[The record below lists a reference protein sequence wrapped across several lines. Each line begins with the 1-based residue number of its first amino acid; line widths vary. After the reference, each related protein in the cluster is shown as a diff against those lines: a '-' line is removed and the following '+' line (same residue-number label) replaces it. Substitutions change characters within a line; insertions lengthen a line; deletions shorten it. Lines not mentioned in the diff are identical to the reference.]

1 MKKEV
6 LLLLV
11 PAALAAGCSKD
22 SITDPWGNPVDQ
34 NGSSDATVV
43 DNGTTAQVETDEE
56 DLVANTSFSVTIS
69 VVFSTTGDATVSGA
83 DGQAVTIDGN
93 RVTIDN
99 RNVTDANGKGVKVK
113 YVLSGI
119 TTDGFFKVYSD
130 NKQAFVLNGVSITNP
145 NGAAINNQGEKRC
158 FVIVNGSN
166 TLADGSSAAYATEDE
181 EDMKAVFFSEGQLI
195 FSGEGSLDVTAT
207 NAQGKSGITT
217 DDYIYVLDQPTIT
230 VSAGTGAGHGVRGK
244 DYVRI
249 AGGKLDVSTKAAMKK
264 GINSDGFVLVEGGV
278 TTVNVSGGVAYDD
291 EDQEYTGSACV
302 KADNYF
308 SMTGGVLTV
317 TNSGAGGKGIHA
329 GNYEYYTENGGLNN
343 SYISGGTLTVT
354 TTGRESNDVSA
365 KAIKI
370 GFKEGS
376 GRSYVCGGNLIVSGG
391 TTVVNCSGG
400 EGLEAKGNLSITGG
414 DLYVSSS
421 SDDAINCQGQLDMT
435 GGYVYAFSSGNDAV
449 DTNGDMVL
457 SGGYMYAIC
466 TNGAPEVALDANTEG
481 GCKLYIKNG
490 ATVVAYGGLE
500 SGFSAEQ
507 DVYSMSCT
515 AGNWNALY
523 NGSSFIAA
531 FKAPSNVSSVAVS
544 APSLSQGYTGV
555 SVGEGLCNGVWA
567 IGGISGGSSV
577 SLTTYSGGSGPGGQG
592 GPGWPGG
599 PGNRW

>member
-6 LLLLV
+6 LLLLL
-11 PAALAAGCSKD
+11 PAVLAVGCTKEN
-22 SITDPWGNPVDQ
+22 IVDPWSQGGIGGTDNT
-34 NGSSDATVV
+34 TVV
-43 DNGTTAQVETDEE
+43 DGGSEADIENDEE
-56 DLVANTSFSVTIS
+56 DLVANTTFTTTIS
-69 VVFSTTGDATVSGA
+69 VVFSESGDATVSGA
-83 DGQAVTIDGN
+83 DGQAVTINGN
-93 RVTIDN
+93 HVTIDN

-113 YVLSGI
+113 YVLSGT

-308 SMTGGVLTV
+308 GMTGGVLTV
-317 TNSGAGGKGIHA
+317 TNSGAGGKGIRA

-414 DLYVSSS
+414 ELYVSSS

-466 TNGAPEVALDANTEG
+466 TKGAPEVALDANTEG

-490 ATVVAYGGLE
+490 ATVVTYGGLE

-507 DVYSMSCT
+507 NVYSMSCT

-523 NGSSFIAA
+523 DGNSFIAA

-592 GPGWPGG
+592 GPGWSGG

>member
-11 PAALAAGCSKD
+11 PAVLAAGCTKD
-22 SITDPWGNPVDQ
+22 NIVDPWSQDGIGGTDNT
-34 NGSSDATVV
+34 TVV
-43 DNGTTAQVETDEE
+43 DGGSEADIENDEE
-56 DLVANTSFSVTIS
+56 DLVANTTFTTTIS
-69 VVFSTTGDATVSGA
+69 VVFSESGDATVSGA

-113 YVLSGI
+113 YVLSGT

-217 DDYIYVLDQPTIT
+217 DDYIYVLDQPVIT

-291 EDQEYTGSACV
+291 EDKEYTGSACV

-308 SMTGGVLTV
+308 GMTGGVLTV

-376 GRSYVCGGNLIVSGG
+376 DRSYVCGGNLIVSGG

-414 DLYVSSS
+414 ELYVSSS

-466 TNGAPEVALDANTEG
+466 TKGAPEVALDANTEG

-490 ATVVAYGGLE
+490 ATLVTYGGLE

-507 DVYSMSCT
+507 NVYSMSCT

-592 GPGWPGG
+592 GPGG